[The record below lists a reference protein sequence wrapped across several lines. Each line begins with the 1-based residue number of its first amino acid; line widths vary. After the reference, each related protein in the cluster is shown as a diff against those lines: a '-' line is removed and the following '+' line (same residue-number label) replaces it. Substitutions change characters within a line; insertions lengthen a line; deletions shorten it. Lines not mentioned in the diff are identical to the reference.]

1 LFGGGKNALKK
12 IVKLRKDQAA
22 IIFAPQGCQ
31 LVYPEGTDTN
41 LQHVTLAASLTVA
54 IQYEF
59 FIQGMYAF
67 LKDVT
72 TERKQEV
79 TH

>member
-1 LFGGGKNALKK
+1 MKTQIKLKTN
-12 IVKLRKDQAA
+12 QAA
-22 IIFAPQGCQ
+22 IIFTSTGCQ

-41 LQHVTLAASLTVA
+41 LRHVSLAAGLTMA
-54 IQYEF
+54 IQYEVF
-59 FIQGMYAF
+59 VQGMFAF

-72 TERKQEV
+72 DGAKEV